1 MAWLQDSVR
10 TIASVCA
17 LVSLVE
23 CAAGDEDRTDG
34 LRLLCGAA
42 VALSVLR
49 MAAALIK
56 EIF

>member
-1 MAWLQDSVR
+1 MAWLQDSVK

-23 CAAGDEDRTDG
+23 CAASDEDSADG

-42 VALSVLR
+42 VALSVLSL
-49 MAAALIK
+49 AAALAG

>member
-23 CAAGDEDRTDG
+23 CVANDEDNADG

-49 MAAALIK
+49 LAAALLR
-56 EIF
+56 ELF